1 MASDVATM
9 HPTISVRPSRSA
21 SSAIADGP
29 ARTFR
34 LEVPE
39 SAVEGIAR
47 CPGGHRALQAG
58 AIEPPR
64 QLGSHRPYRLRH
76 VGNGLAIAGIGDAL
90 AAPAMIPTR

>member
-1 MASDVATM
+1 M
-9 HPTISVRPSRSA
+9 
-21 SSAIADGP
+21 DGP